1 VIVLTTTSSSPTSA
15 SSTLE
20 RTAKVERITKETS
33 VTAEVKIEGS
43 GKINVK
49 TSLPFIDHLIT
60 AIGKHSMMDIN
71 MMAKSNDDIVHHLI
85 EDISITL
92 SQAIDTALGNRSRIV
107 RFGYAI
113 VPMDES
119 LAYVS
124 IDLVKRQFC
133 NIQLK
138 LTRDYVEGI
147 AREDLEH
154 FVLSL
159 AQNINAC
166 THIIIEYGDNDHHK
180 IECAIKAFAISLRMA
195 ANIDKKMKGVPSTK
209 GTM

>member
-1 VIVLTTTSSSPTSA
+1 VIVLTTASTSTSPN
-15 SSTLE
+15 TLQ
-20 RTAKVERITKETS
+20 RTAKMERITKETS
-33 VTAEVKIEGS
+33 VTVEVKVEGS
-43 GKINVK
+43 GNINVK
-49 TSLPFIDHLIT
+49 TTLPFIDHLIT
-60 AIGKHSMMDIN
+60 SIGKHSMIDIN
-71 MMAKSNDDIVHHLI
+71 LMAKSNDGIVHHLI
-85 EDISITL
+85 EDISIAL
-92 SQAIDTALGNRSRIV
+92 SQTIDKALGNRSQIV

-138 LTRDYVEGI
+138 LTRDSVEGI

-154 FVLSL
+154 FVMSL
-159 AQNINAC
+159 AQNLNAC

-195 ANIDKKMKGVPSTK
+195 ASIDKKMEGVPSTK

>member
-1 VIVLTTTSSSPTSA
+1 VIVLTTASSSTSTT
-15 SSTLE
+15 TLE
-20 RTAKVERITKETS
+20 RTAKIERITKETS
-33 VTAEVKIEGS
+33 VTVAVNIEGS
-43 GKINVK
+43 GKIDVK

-60 AIGKHSMMDIN
+60 SVGKHGMIDIN
-71 MMAKSNDDIVHHLI
+71 LMAKSNDGIVHHLI
-85 EDISITL
+85 EDISIAL
-92 SQAIDTALGNRSRIV
+92 SQTIDKALGNRSRIV

-138 LTRDYVEGI
+138 LTRDHVEDI
-147 AREDLEH
+147 AREDIEH
-154 FVLSL
+154 FVMSL
-159 AQNINAC
+159 ARNLNAC
-166 THIIIEYGDNDHHK
+166 THMIIEYGDNDHHK
-180 IECAIKAFAISLRMA
+180 IECVIKAFAISLRMA
-195 ANIDKKMKGVPSTK
+195 ASIDKKMEGVPSTK

>member
-1 VIVLTTTSSSPTSA
+1 VIVLTTASTSTSPN
-15 SSTLE
+15 TLQ
-20 RTAKVERITKETS
+20 RTAKMERITKETS
-33 VTAEVKIEGS
+33 VTVEVKVEGS
-43 GKINVK
+43 GNINVK
-49 TSLPFIDHLIT
+49 TTLPFIDHLIT
-60 AIGKHSMMDIN
+60 SIGKHSMTDIN
-71 MMAKSNDDIVHHLI
+71 LMAKSNDGIVHHLI
-85 EDISITL
+85 EDISIAL
-92 SQAIDTALGNRSRIV
+92 SQTIDKALGNRSQIV

-138 LTRDYVEGI
+138 LTRDSVEGI

-154 FVLSL
+154 FVMSL
-159 AQNINAC
+159 AQNLNAC

-195 ANIDKKMKGVPSTK
+195 ASIDKKMEGVPSTK

>member
-1 VIVLTTTSSSPTSA
+1 MIALTTISPTSA
-15 SSTLE
+15 SSTIE
-20 RTAKVERITKETS
+20 RTAKTERITKETS

-43 GKINVK
+43 GKVNVK

-60 AIGKHSMMDIN
+60 AIGKHGMIDIN
-71 MMAKSNDDIVHHLI
+71 LTAKSNDGIIHHLI

-92 SQAIDTALGNRSRIV
+92 SQAMDKALGNRSRIV

-138 LTRDYVEGI
+138 LSRDSIEGI

-154 FVLSL
+154 FVISL
-159 AQNINAC
+159 AQNLNAC
-166 THIIIEYGDNDHHK
+166 THIIIEYGENDHHK
-180 IECAIKAFAISLRMA
+180 VECAIKAFAISLRMA
-195 ANIDKKMKGVPSTK
+195 ANIDMKLEGVPSTK

>member
-1 VIVLTTTSSSPTSA
+1 VIILTTISPTSA

-20 RTAKVERITKETS
+20 RTAKTERITKETS
-33 VTAEVKIEGS
+33 ITAEVKIEGS
-43 GKINVK
+43 GKVNVK
-49 TSLPFIDHLIT
+49 TSLPFIEHLIT
-60 AIGKHSMMDIN
+60 AIGKHGMIDIN
-71 MMAKSNDDIVHHLI
+71 LIAKSNDGIIHHLI

-92 SQAIDTALGNRSRIV
+92 SQAIDKALGNRSRIA

-124 IDLVKRQFC
+124 IDLVRRQFC

-138 LTRDYVEGI
+138 LSRDSIEGI

-154 FVLSL
+154 FVISL
-159 AQNINAC
+159 AQNLNAC
-166 THIIIEYGDNDHHK
+166 THIIIEYGENDHHK

-195 ANIDKKMKGVPSTK
+195 ANIDRNLKGVPSTK

>member
-1 VIVLTTTSSSPTSA
+1 MIVLTTISPTSA

-20 RTAKVERITKETS
+20 RTAKTERITKETS
-33 VTAEVKIEGS
+33 ITAEVKIEGS
-43 GKINVK
+43 GKVNVK
-49 TSLPFIDHLIT
+49 TSLPFIEHLIT
-60 AIGKHSMMDIN
+60 AIGKHGMIDIN
-71 MMAKSNDDIVHHLI
+71 LIAKSNDGIIHHLI

-92 SQAIDTALGNRSRIV
+92 SQAIDKALGNRSRIA

-124 IDLVKRQFC
+124 IDLVRRQFC

-138 LTRDYVEGI
+138 LSRDSIEGI

-154 FVLSL
+154 FVISL
-159 AQNINAC
+159 AQNLNAC
-166 THIIIEYGDNDHHK
+166 THIIIEYGENDHHK

-195 ANIDKKMKGVPSTK
+195 ANIDRNLKGVPSTK

>member
-1 VIVLTTTSSSPTSA
+1 VIVLTTISPTSA

-20 RTAKVERITKETS
+20 RTAKTERITKETS

-43 GKINVK
+43 GKVNVK
-49 TSLPFIDHLIT
+49 TNLPFIDHLIT
-60 AIGKHSMMDIN
+60 AIGKHGMIDIN
-71 MMAKSNDDIVHHLI
+71 LMANSNDGIIHHLI

-92 SQAIDTALGNRSRIV
+92 SLAIDKALGNRSRIV

-138 LTRDYVEGI
+138 LSRDCIEGI

-154 FVLSL
+154 FVISL
-159 AQNINAC
+159 AQNLNAC
-166 THIIIEYGDNDHHK
+166 THIIIEYGENDHHK

-195 ANIDKKMKGVPSTK
+195 ANIDRKLEGVPSTK

>member
-1 VIVLTTTSSSPTSA
+1 MTTTSSPTSA
-15 SSTLE
+15 SSTFE

-33 VTAEVKIEGS
+33 VTVEVKIGGS

-49 TSLPFIDHLIT
+49 TSIPFIDHLIT
-60 AIGKHSMMDIN
+60 AIGKHSMIDIN
-71 MMAKSNDDIVHHLI
+71 LMAKSNDDIIHHLV

-92 SQAIDTALGNRSRIV
+92 SQAIDKALGNRSRIV

-138 LTRDYVEGI
+138 LARDAVEGI
-147 AREDLEH
+147 PREDLEH
-154 FVLSL
+154 FVRSL
-159 AQNINAC
+159 IQNLNAC
-166 THIIIEYGDNDHHK
+166 IHIVIEYGDNDHHK
-180 IECAIKAFAISLRMA
+180 IESAIKAFAISLRMA
-195 ANIDKKMKGVPSTK
+195 ASVDKKREGIPSTK
-209 GTM
+209 GAM

>member
-1 VIVLTTTSSSPTSA
+1 VIVLTTASTSTSPN
-15 SSTLE
+15 TLQ
-20 RTAKVERITKETS
+20 RTAKMERITKETS
-33 VTAEVKIEGS
+33 VTVEVKVEGS
-43 GKINVK
+43 GNINVK
-49 TSLPFIDHLIT
+49 TTLPFIDHLIT
-60 AIGKHSMMDIN
+60 SIGKHSMIDIN
-71 MMAKSNDDIVHHLI
+71 LMAKSNDGIVHHLI
-85 EDISITL
+85 EDISIAL
-92 SQAIDTALGNRSRIV
+92 SQTIDKALGNRSQIV

-138 LTRDYVEGI
+138 LTRDSVEGI

-154 FVLSL
+154 FVMSL
-159 AQNINAC
+159 AQNLNAC
-166 THIIIEYGDNDHHK
+166 THMIIEYGDNDHHK

-195 ANIDKKMKGVPSTK
+195 ASIDKKMEGVPSTK

>member
-1 VIVLTTTSSSPTSA
+1 VIILTTISPTSA

-20 RTAKVERITKETS
+20 RTAKTERITKETS
-33 VTAEVKIEGS
+33 ITAEVKIEGS
-43 GKINVK
+43 GKVNVK

-60 AIGKHSMMDIN
+60 AIGKHGMIDIN
-71 MMAKSNDDIVHHLI
+71 LIAKSNDGIIHHLI

-92 SQAIDTALGNRSRIV
+92 SQAIDKALGNRSRIA

-124 IDLVKRQFC
+124 IDLVRRQFC

-138 LTRDYVEGI
+138 LSRDSIEGI

-154 FVLSL
+154 FVISL
-159 AQNINAC
+159 AQNLNAC
-166 THIIIEYGDNDHHK
+166 THIIIEYGENDHHK

-195 ANIDKKMKGVPSTK
+195 ANIDRNLKGVPSTK

>member
-1 VIVLTTTSSSPTSA
+1 M
-15 SSTLE
+15 E
-20 RTAKVERITKETS
+20 RTTKETS
-33 VTAEVKIEGS
+33 VTVEVNIEGS
-43 GKINVK
+43 GETNVK
-49 TSLPFIDHLIT
+49 TSLPFLDHLIT
-60 AIGKHSMMDIN
+60 SIGKHGMMDIDL
-71 MMAKSNDDIVHHLI
+71 MAKSNDGVIHHLI
-85 EDISITL
+85 EDISVTF
-92 SQAIDTALGNRSRIV
+92 SQAIDKALGNRSQIV

-138 LTRDYVEGI
+138 LTRDSVEGI

-154 FVLSL
+154 FIMSL
-159 AQNINAC
+159 TQNLNAC

-195 ANIDKKMKGVPSTK
+195 ASIDNKMKGVPSTK

>member
-1 VIVLTTTSSSPTSA
+1 MIVLTTASTSTSPN
-15 SSTLE
+15 TLQ
-20 RTAKVERITKETS
+20 RTAKMERITKETS
-33 VTAEVKIEGS
+33 VIVEVKVEGS
-43 GKINVK
+43 GNINVK
-49 TSLPFIDHLIT
+49 TTLPFIDHLIT
-60 AIGKHSMMDIN
+60 SIGKHSMIDIN
-71 MMAKSNDDIVHHLI
+71 LMAKSNDGIVHHLI
-85 EDISITL
+85 EDISIAL
-92 SQAIDTALGNRSRIV
+92 SQTIDKALGNRSQIV

-138 LTRDYVEGI
+138 LTRDSVEGI

-154 FVLSL
+154 FVMSL
-159 AQNINAC
+159 AQNLNAC

-195 ANIDKKMKGVPSTK
+195 ASIDKKMEGVPSTK

>member
-1 VIVLTTTSSSPTSA
+1 MTTTSTTTSSSTSTG
-15 SSTLE
+15 TLQ
-20 RTAKVERITKETS
+20 RTAKIERTTKETS
-33 VTAEVKIEGS
+33 VTVDVNIDGF
-43 GKINVK
+43 GKTNVK
-49 TSLPFIDHLIT
+49 TSLPFIDHLV
-60 AIGKHSMMDIN
+60 ASIGKHSMMDIN
-71 MMAKSNDDIVHHLI
+71 LTAKSNDGVLHHLI

-92 SQAIDTALGNRSRIV
+92 SQTIDKALSSRSQIN
-107 RFGYAI
+107 RFGYAM
-113 VPMDES
+113 VPMDEA

-138 LTRDYVEGI
+138 LIRDSVEGI

-154 FVLSL
+154 FVMSFV
-159 AQNINAC
+159 QNLNAC

-195 ANIDKKMKGVPSTK
+195 ASIDKKMKGAPSTK
-209 GTM
+209 GMM

>member
-1 VIVLTTTSSSPTSA
+1 MV
-15 SSTLE
+15 
-20 RTAKVERITKETS
+20 
-33 VTAEVKIEGS
+33 EVKIEGS
-43 GKINVK
+43 GKVNVK

-60 AIGKHSMMDIN
+60 AIGKHSMMDIDL
-71 MMAKSNDDIVHHLI
+71 MARSNDSIIHHLV

-92 SQAIDTALGNRSRIV
+92 SQAIDKALGNRSQIV

-133 NIQLK
+133 NIKLK
-138 LTRDYVEGI
+138 LTRDSVEGI

-154 FVLSL
+154 FIISL
-159 AQNINAC
+159 AQNLNAC

-180 IECAIKAFAISLRMA
+180 IESAIKAFAISLRMA
-195 ANIDKKMKGVPSTK
+195 ANIDKKMEGVPSTK

>member
-1 VIVLTTTSSSPTSA
+1 VIALTTISPTSA

-20 RTAKVERITKETS
+20 RTAKTERITKETS
-33 VTAEVKIEGS
+33 ITAEVKIEGS
-43 GKINVK
+43 GKVNVK

-60 AIGKHSMMDIN
+60 AIGKHGMVDIN
-71 MMAKSNDDIVHHLI
+71 LIAKSNDGIIHHLI

-92 SQAIDTALGNRSRIV
+92 SQAIDKALGNRSRIA

-124 IDLVKRQFC
+124 IDLVRRQFC

-138 LTRDYVEGI
+138 LSRDSIEGI

-154 FVLSL
+154 FVISL
-159 AQNINAC
+159 AQNLNAC
-166 THIIIEYGDNDHHK
+166 THIIIEYGENDHHK

-195 ANIDKKMKGVPSTK
+195 ANIDRNLKGVPSTK

>member
-1 VIVLTTTSSSPTSA
+1 VIVLTTISPTSA

-20 RTAKVERITKETS
+20 RTAKTERITKETC

-43 GKINVK
+43 GKVNVK

-60 AIGKHSMMDIN
+60 AIGKHGMIDIN
-71 MMAKSNDDIVHHLI
+71 LMAKSNDGIIHHLI

-92 SQAIDTALGNRSRIV
+92 SQAMDKALGNRSRIV

-138 LTRDYVEGI
+138 LSRDSIEGI

-154 FVLSL
+154 FVVSL
-159 AQNINAC
+159 AQNLNAC
-166 THIIIEYGDNDHHK
+166 THIIIEYGENDHHK

-195 ANIDKKMKGVPSTK
+195 ANIDMKLEGVPSTK

>member
-1 VIVLTTTSSSPTSA
+1 MIVLTTASTSTSPN
-15 SSTLE
+15 TLQ
-20 RTAKVERITKETS
+20 RTAKMERITKETS
-33 VTAEVKIEGS
+33 VIVEVKVEGS
-43 GKINVK
+43 GNINVK
-49 TSLPFIDHLIT
+49 TTLPFIDHLIT
-60 AIGKHSMMDIN
+60 SIGKHSMTDIN
-71 MMAKSNDDIVHHLI
+71 LMAKSNDGIVHHLI
-85 EDISITL
+85 EDISIAL
-92 SQAIDTALGNRSRIV
+92 SQTIDKALGNRSQIV

-138 LTRDYVEGI
+138 LTRDSVEGI

-154 FVLSL
+154 FVMSL
-159 AQNINAC
+159 AQNLNAC

-195 ANIDKKMKGVPSTK
+195 ASIDKKMEGVPSTK

>member
-1 VIVLTTTSSSPTSA
+1 MIVLTTASTSTSPN
-15 SSTLE
+15 TLQ
-20 RTAKVERITKETS
+20 RTAKMERITKETS
-33 VTAEVKIEGS
+33 VIVEVKVEGS
-43 GKINVK
+43 GNINVK
-49 TSLPFIDHLIT
+49 TTLPFIDHLIT
-60 AIGKHSMMDIN
+60 SIGKHSMIDIN
-71 MMAKSNDDIVHHLI
+71 LMAKSNDGIVHHLI
-85 EDISITL
+85 EDISIAL
-92 SQAIDTALGNRSRIV
+92 SQTIDKALGNRSQIV

-138 LTRDYVEGI
+138 LTRDSVEEI

-154 FVLSL
+154 FVISL
-159 AQNINAC
+159 VQNLNAC

-195 ANIDKKMKGVPSTK
+195 ASIDKKMEGVPSTK